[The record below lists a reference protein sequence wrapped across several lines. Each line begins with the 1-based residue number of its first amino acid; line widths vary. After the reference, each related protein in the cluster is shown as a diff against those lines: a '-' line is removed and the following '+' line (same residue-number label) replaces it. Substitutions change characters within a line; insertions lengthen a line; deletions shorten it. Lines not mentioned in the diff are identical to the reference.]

1 METRDYL
8 RILKDDMHSTVM
20 ATNDSEGRPVTRVID
35 IMLADDST
43 LYFLTA
49 RGKEFYDQL
58 TGQRFVSVT
67 GVCGGEGMDKREATL
82 HMKAIT
88 IRGTVESI
96 GSEKLDEIFEKNP
109 YMADIYPNEIS
120 RKALEVFRIGEGV
133 GEYFDLTTKPITR
146 TNFHV
151 GSGKA
156 DVRVGGYFITDA
168 CIGCGTCLTVCP
180 QDCISSGEIPFVIA
194 REHCIHCG
202 NCMENCPV
210 EAIIKNF

>member
-58 TGQRFVSVT
+58 TEQRFVSVT

-96 GSEKLDEIFEKNP
+96 GSEKLTRYLRKTRTWLTFIPTRSPVRRWRCSVSGRAWES
-109 YMADIYPNEIS
+109 IS
-120 RKALEVFRIGEGV
+120 ISQRSPSPARTSMSGEG
-133 GEYFDLTTKPITR
+133 KP
-146 TNFHV
+146 
-151 GSGKA
+151 
-156 DVRVGGYFITDA
+156 
-168 CIGCGTCLTVCP
+168 
-180 QDCISSGEIPFVIA
+180 
-194 REHCIHCG
+194 
-202 NCMENCPV
+202 M
-210 EAIIKNF
+210 